1 MLWFFCDYLLP
12 YSFVSGS
19 NKIVFWQ
26 IDQRNMNGKQS
37 NTSTDKK
44 KQGLNTFG
52 GVFTPSILTILGV
65 IMYLRFGWVVGNV
78 GLIGT
83 LIIVTI
89 STSITFLTSLSIA
102 SIATNQTVKTGGAYY
117 MISRSLGIESG
128 GAIGIS
134 LYIAQTLSV
143 ALYTLGFAESFASI
157 FPALNETAVGLI
169 VTLLIGIVAMISAD
183 VAIKTQFFILA
194 AIAISLIS
202 LIFGSPLENT
212 SIEMWGAPKSQSEGF
227 WKVFAVFFPAVT
239 GIMAGV
245 NMSGDL
251 KNPGKSIPKG
261 TFMAVGAGYLIYM
274 LLPIILAGR
283 ADADTLIADPLIMR
297 KISFWGDAILLGVWG
312 ATLSSALGSIL
323 GAPRVLQALARDRVL
338 PKFMRFLGKGEKGT
352 DNPRIGTI
360 FSLVIALLAVYF
372 GKLDLIAPILTMFFL
387 TTYGVLNI
395 SSAIEN
401 FLGNPS
407 FRPKFKVSWV
417 FSLLGA
423 IGCIAVMMLI
433 NALAT
438 FVAMLFVVLV
448 FFWIERRQLKT
459 HWGDVRQGLWMSLVR
474 AGLMKIKRSEDP
486 KNWYPHLMI
495 LSGAPTKRWH
505 LIALSNAFVRSKGLM
520 TVASIVPSGTMNL
533 ERQQSLEKNIR
544 EFLLNKGIVGL
555 VRVVSAPD
563 PFEGGIRLAEVYGLG
578 NLYPNTFVLGDTL
591 EESHLD
597 RYAAMVTKIHEAK
610 RNLLIVRDNE
620 AQNFGDFKQ
629 IDIWWA
635 GLKGNGA
642 LMLVLGHL
650 MSKSHDWRRAK
661 ITIKF
666 VATETSAADD
676 ATKNLDHMI
685 ANMRIDMKKEIILAN
700 GRSFYDI
707 LQESSA
713 QSDLVFLGL
722 KAPDGNYREYLK
734 TFRAKTAN
742 LPTTIYVLA
751 GETID
756 FSKVLT

>member
-1 MLWFFCDYLLP
+1 MI
-12 YSFVSGS
+12 GK
-19 NKIVFWQ
+19 NK
-26 IDQRNMNGKQS
+26 RKNS
-37 NTSTDKK
+37 ASKK
-44 KQGLNTFG
+44 EKGLNTFG

-78 GLIGT
+78 GLLGT
-83 LIIVTI
+83 LAIVTI
-89 STSITFLTSLSIA
+89 STSITFLTALSIA

-143 ALYTLGFAESFASI
+143 ALYTLGFAESFVNV
-157 FPALNETAVGLI
+157 FPFFNQTFVGVF
-169 VTLLIGIVAMISAD
+169 VTLIIGVVAMISAD

-194 AIAISLIS
+194 AIAISLLS
-202 LIFGSPLENT
+202 LIFGSPLEST
-212 SIEMWGAPKSQSEGF
+212 HVEMWGVSANQSEGF

-251 KNPGKSIPKG
+251 KEPGKSIPKG
-261 TFMAVGAGYLIYM
+261 TFLAVGAGYVIYM
-274 LLPIILAGR
+274 ALPIILASR

-323 GAPRVLQALARDRVL
+323 GAPRVLQALSRDSVL
-338 PKFMRFLGKGEKGT
+338 PKFLQFLGKGDKEN
-352 DNPRIGTI
+352 DNPRVGTI
-360 FSLVIALLAVYF
+360 FTLLVALTAVFF
-372 GKLDLIAPILTMFFL
+372 GQLDLIAPVLTMFFL
-387 TTYGVLNI
+387 TTYGVLNV
-395 SSAIEN
+395 SSAVEN

-407 FRPKFKVSWV
+407 FRPKFKVSWI
-417 FSLLGA
+417 FSFLGA

-433 NALAT
+433 NVVAT
-438 FVAMLFVVLV
+438 LVAMLFVFIT

-459 HWGDVRQGLWMSLVR
+459 HWGDVRQGIWMSMVR
-474 AGLMKIKRSEDP
+474 AGLLKIKVSDDP
-486 KNWYPHLMI
+486 KNWYPHLLI

-505 LIALSNAFVRSKGLM
+505 LIELSHSIVGSKGLM

-533 ERQQSLEKNIR
+533 ERQQILETKIK

-578 NLYPNTFVLGDTL
+578 NINPNTFVLGDTL
-591 EESHLD
+591 EEANLPN
-597 RYAAMVTKIHEAK
+597 YALMVSKIFEAK
-610 RNLLIVRDNE
+610 RNVLIVRDNE
-620 AQNFGDFKQ
+620 KPQTSRRKK

-635 GLKGNGA
+635 GLKGNGS

-650 MSKSHDWRRAK
+650 LTKHYEWRRAH

-666 VATETSAADD
+666 VAHDESAAND
-676 ATKNLDHMI
+676 ATRNLDAMI
-685 ANMRIDMKKEIILAN
+685 ENMRIDMHKEIILARQ
-700 GRSFYDI
+700 RSFYDI
-707 LQESSA
+707 LQESS
-713 QSDLVFLGL
+713 SNVDLVFLGL
-722 KAPDGNYREYLK
+722 KAPDENYSLYLK
-734 TFRAKTAN
+734 EFREKTAQ

-751 GETID
+751 GESID
-756 FSKVLT
+756 FSKVLS